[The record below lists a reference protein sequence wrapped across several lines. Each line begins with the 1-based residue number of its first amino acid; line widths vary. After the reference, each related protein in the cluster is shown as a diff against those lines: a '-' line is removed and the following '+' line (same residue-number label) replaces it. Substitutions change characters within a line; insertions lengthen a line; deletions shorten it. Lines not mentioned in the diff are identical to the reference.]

1 MTKKREK
8 KNEGM
13 KAKDFPGF
21 FIQLYPPEY
30 KNIPAFMLDA
40 EKEHGRRL
48 PPGKN
53 VSQSWRNVKGLGLE
67 RVIEHILARQL
78 EPLNL
83 DLISVDEARERVEID
98 FGEYGSHLPDVDLV
112 VYQPSRNRILAILS
126 IKSSLRERATQTA
139 YWRLKLHAQSN
150 TKNIR
155 VFLLT
160 PNSDDDLRSR
170 RKPKKNRAVLET
182 DIDAIYVVN
191 RPEFE
196 LANYLYPGVESRIRM
211 IDELADDLAEL
222 ADRKYL

>member
-1 MTKKREK
+1 MTKKQK
-8 KNEGM
+8 KDKGMCAEGFL
-13 KAKDFPGF
+13 KF
-21 FIQLYPPEY
+21 FIQRYSPEY
-30 KNIPAFMLDA
+30 KNIPAFLVDA
-40 EKEHGRRL
+40 DKEHTRRL
-48 PPGKN
+48 PHGKN
-53 VSQSWRNVKGLGLE
+53 KSQSWRSVKGLGLE
-67 RVIEHILARQL
+67 RVLEHILARQL
-78 EPLNL
+78 ESLSL
-83 DLISVDEARERVEID
+83 ELISVKEAREKVEID
-98 FGEYGSHLPDVDLV
+98 FGDYGSHLPDVDLI
-112 VYQPSRNRILAILS
+112 VYQPSRKRILAILS

-160 PNSDDDLRSR
+160 PNSDDDLRSN

-191 RPEFE
+191 RPEFK
-196 LANYLYPGVESRIRM
+196 LADYLYHGVESRIRM